1 MATKIRMRHPKTG
14 IVKDGF
20 FGFSWTY
27 LFFGFFVPLL
37 RGHYAMAGIHFIIY
51 LFNWVSFG
59 ILGIILAFFFNKF
72 YTLRLI
78 EDGYEFDDDES
89 LVQTA
94 RSILG
99 IVKPN

>member
-1 MATKIRMRHPKTG
+1 MATKVRMRHPKTG

-27 LFFGFFVPLL
+27 FFFGFFVPLL
-37 RGHYAMAGIHFIIY
+37 RGHYAMAGIHFVI
-51 LFNWVSFG
+51 G
-59 ILGIILAFFFNKF
+59 IASGLMLGIPQIILAFFFNKF

-78 EDGYEFDDDES
+78 EDGYEFDDEEN

-94 RSILG
+94 RGLLG